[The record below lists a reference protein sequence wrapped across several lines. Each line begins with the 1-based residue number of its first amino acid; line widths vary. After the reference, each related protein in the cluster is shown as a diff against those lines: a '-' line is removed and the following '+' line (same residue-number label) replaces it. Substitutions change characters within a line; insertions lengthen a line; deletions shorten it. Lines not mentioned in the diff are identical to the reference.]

1 MKRMKTIESI
11 TIHGGRNKAG
21 IAERVRKIELL
32 KGDIIGIVGP
42 TGSGKSALIS
52 DIEQIAQEDSNTLRK
67 VLINNSIPT
76 LEERR
81 DPRFK
86 MIAQLSQNMNFIADM
101 TVEEF
106 LLMHA
111 KCRDKKKRCIHQ
123 VVKHANLLT
132 GEAIQLSDNLTT
144 LSGGQSRALMVA
156 DVAIISESPIVLIDE
171 IENAGIRK
179 HEALKMLSGKGKII
193 FVVTHDPV
201 IALTTGKRIIM
212 KDGGMDELVNTSLQ
226 ESVISR
232 DLGLIDQYMLNLREL
247 IRKGQTIEQLD
258 LQLTA

>member
-1 MKRMKTIESI
+1 MKTIESI
-11 TIHGGRNKAG
+11 TIYGGHNKNG
-21 IAERVRKIELL
+21 IRERVEKIEL
-32 KGDIIGIVGP
+32 KRGDIIGVVGP
-42 TGSGKSALIS
+42 TGSGKSSLVS
-52 DIEQIAQEDSNTLRK
+52 DIEQIAQEDTSTLRK
-67 VLINNSIPT
+67 VLINNTIPS
-76 LEERR
+76 LKERR
-81 DPRFK
+81 DPRLK

-106 LLMHA
+106 LCMHS
-111 KCRDKKKRCIHQ
+111 KCRNKDKGIIYN
-123 VVKHANLLT
+123 VVESANLLT
-132 GEAIQLSDNLTT
+132 GEAIQLQDNLTT

-179 HEALKMLSGKGKII
+179 HEALEMLSGRRKII

-212 KDGGMDELVNTSLQ
+212 KDGGMDELVNTSAQ
-226 ESVISR
+226 ESVISH

-247 IRKGQTIEQLD
+247 IRTGQTIERLD
-258 LQLTA
+258 LQLTAK